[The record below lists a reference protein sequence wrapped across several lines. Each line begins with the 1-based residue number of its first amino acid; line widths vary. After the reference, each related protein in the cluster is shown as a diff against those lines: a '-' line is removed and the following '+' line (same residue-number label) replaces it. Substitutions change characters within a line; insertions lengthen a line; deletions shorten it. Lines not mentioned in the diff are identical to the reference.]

1 MLRSFGSLLDVNE
14 LDGLRSMGNLP
25 YDERVKLN
33 MDRAKSIETLCN
45 KIKYL
50 QDSLARKEQVLK
62 EYEIDLAKLR
72 QAEFLLEK
80 KSEQVDE
87 NQVYKFFFF
96 F

>member
-50 QDSLARKEQVLK
+50 QDFFVFIFKSQINFRFILIKV
-62 EYEIDLAKLR
+62 EY
-72 QAEFLLEK
+72 K
-80 KSEQVDE
+80 K
-87 NQVYKFFFF
+87 
-96 F
+96 